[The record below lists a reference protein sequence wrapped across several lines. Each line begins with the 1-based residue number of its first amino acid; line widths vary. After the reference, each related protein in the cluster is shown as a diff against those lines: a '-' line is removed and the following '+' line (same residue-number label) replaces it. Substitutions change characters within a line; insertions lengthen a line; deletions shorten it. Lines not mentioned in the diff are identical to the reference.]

1 MSNPKGQEQ
10 VTYSFIPE
18 GPPAPAH
25 ITGVTNVT
33 HNSVVLTFIPG
44 FDYDKNQSFTVQTN
58 GSDSY
63 VLAEN
68 ITDNTNGKGRSDEKQ
83 EYVLG
88 ALDANTKYTL
98 EIISLNEDG
107 RSHASNKVTF
117 TTMITPPSFS
127 IVYGVVGALSALF
140 VMFLLVAGSRFCRKQ
155 ASDIS
160 EHPPPPSYGS
170 TVTNDN
176 VCGPPSRYF
185 TSFQP
190 WSSSDNVPGRSAD
203 SVPGQK
209 I

>member
-117 TTMITPPSFS
+117 TTM
-127 IVYGVVGALSALF
+127 
-140 VMFLLVAGSRFCRKQ
+140 K
-155 ASDIS
+155 
-160 EHPPPPSYGS
+160 HPPPPSYGS